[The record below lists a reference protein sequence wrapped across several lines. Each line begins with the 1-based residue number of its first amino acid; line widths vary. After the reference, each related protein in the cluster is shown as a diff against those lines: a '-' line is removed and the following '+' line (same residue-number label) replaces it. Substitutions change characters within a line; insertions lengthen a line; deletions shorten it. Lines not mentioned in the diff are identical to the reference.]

1 MTHSIVCN
9 IQARRR
15 NSGSAMAVDGET
27 GDADGESKPAQT
39 IGQIHTDE
47 SQWNNEVDESS
58 GKTGLNN
65 KGAGQNSRR
74 AYLSELRKVVD
85 GADVI
90 LHVVDARDPIGTR
103 SLAIEEMVLSTSDKK
118 LVFVLNKS
126 DLVPRE
132 VLSGWLAFFRKS
144 CPAVPFKCNTQS
156 QKENLGRAT
165 GKVTNQQEGA
175 LKTNQA
181 VGAEEL
187 LGLLKNYSR
196 VGDSKSVITVGIV
209 GFPNVGK
216 SSLINSLMRSR
227 SAAVSS
233 VPGFTKVN
241 QEVILDKNIRLID
254 SPGIV
259 FADGDSA
266 ATALRNCVNVEE
278 MVDVL
283 TPVQAVLERCPQ
295 AYLMQL
301 YAIPKFKSTDCI
313 GFLALVARN
322 TGKLKKGGIPN
333 TDAAARIVLHD
344 WNTGKIKYY
353 CKPPVQ
359 TSGGGVGEG
368 DSMVLS
374 GFSKELDVD
383 GMKDEDMKVL
393 DALEALNGN
402 QSASGYVAME
412 TLGDSVDV
420 QLDTDSTGKSKL
432 TVDALTK
439 HKQAAKTAEVEEDDE
454 DDEMVEERDDSR
466 SQVSR
471 ASTAKRAKAAAK
483 KSAKK
488 TAEEEEAEEMPTE
501 NARKVQKKLAKK
513 SVKDVRRGKPAETAE
528 TYSFDEDYQ
537 Y

>member
-1 MTHSIVCN
+1 MPMDEE
-9 IQARRR
+9 
-15 NSGSAMAVDGET
+15 SGDVD
-27 GDADGESKPAQT
+27 DDSKPQQT

-47 SQWNNEVDESS
+47 SQWSNEVEETE
-58 GKTGLNN
+58 KTGLNN

-90 LHVVDARDPIGTR
+90 LHVLDARDPIGTR
-103 SLAIEEMVLSTSDKK
+103 SVAIEEMVLSTSEKK

-132 VLSGWLAFFRKS
+132 VLSGWLAYLRKS

-165 GKVTNQQEGA
+165 GKVVNQQEGA

-227 SAAVSS
+227 AAAVSS

-301 YAIPKFKSTDCI
+301 YAIPKFKSTDCV

-333 TDAAARIVLHD
+333 TDAAARIILHD

-359 TSGGGVGEG
+359 VSGGGVGEG

-383 GMKDEDMKVL
+383 RLRDEDMKVL
-393 DALEALNGN
+393 DALEAM
-402 QSASGYVAME
+402 ASNEPSTGYVAMD
-412 TLGDSVDV
+412 TLGDKMD
-420 QLDTDSTGKSKL
+420 LRIDADYTGKAGL
-432 TVDALTK
+432 TVNALAMHTK
-439 HKQAAKTAEVEEDDE
+439 SVEPVTQDDE
-454 DDEMVEERDDSR
+454 DDDEMEQEKDDSR
-466 SQVSR
+466 SFVSK
-471 ASTAKRAKAAAK
+471 ASSIKRAKAAAK
-483 KSAKK
+483 KSARK

-501 NARKVQKKLAKK
+501 NARKVQKKMIKK
-513 SVKDVRRGKPAETAE
+513 GSKDVRRNKPTETADYNFE
-528 TYSFDEDYQ
+528 EDYK

>member
-1 MTHSIVCN
+1 
-9 IQARRR
+9 
-15 NSGSAMAVDGET
+15 MAVEGEIA
-27 GDADGESKPAQT
+27 DADGDSRPPQT

-47 SQWNNEVDESS
+47 SQWNTEAEESD
-58 GKTGLNN
+58 KTGLNN

-90 LHVVDARDPIGTR
+90 LHVLDARDPIGTR
-103 SLAIEEMVLSTSDKK
+103 SHAIEEMVLSTSEKK

-132 VLSGWLAFFRKS
+132 ILSGWLAYLRRS

-165 GKVTNQQEGA
+165 GKVVNQQEGA

-227 SAAVSS
+227 AAAVSS

-313 GFLALVARN
+313 GFLALVART

-374 GFSKELDVD
+374 GFSKEMDVD
-383 GMKDEDMKVL
+383 ALRDEDMKVL
-393 DALEALNGN
+393 DALEALAGN
-402 QSASGYVAME
+402 QAASGYVAME
-412 TLGDSVDV
+412 TLGDSVDL
-420 QLDTDSTGKSKL
+420 QIDGDYRGKGGL
-432 TVDALTK
+432 TADALASHSKAIEPVISEDTEEM
-439 HKQAAKTAEVEEDDE
+439 QEDD
-454 DDEMVEERDDSR
+454 DDKR
-466 SQVSR
+466 SFVSK

-488 TAEEEEAEEMPTE
+488 TADEEEAEEMPTE
-501 NARKVQKKLAKK
+501 NARKTQKKLLKK
-513 SVKDVRRGKPAETAE
+513 GSKDIRRTKPSEAAE
-528 TYSFDEDYQ
+528 YSFEEDFKY
-537 Y
+537 